1 LLREKAKAGLSSPI
15 IALIRQ
21 NMLATIQNTV
31 IKSAA
36 DIPGV
41 EARRAAI
48 VAKSIN
54 RVTVK

>member
-1 LLREKAKAGLSSPI
+1 
-15 IALIRQ
+15 LIRQ